1 MQKKGGAPGRSGTW
15 ARHVHQIKLAQQL
28 IRMMSKGQGAQGGH
42 DEDDEDDCSDISQA
56 ENLLESYFA
65 QVPCSCLHL
74 GANLAAYGFHPPACA
89 TRHNSMCI
97 LCNMGPLAG

>member
-1 MQKKGGAPGRSGTW
+1 MW

-42 DEDDEDDCSDISQA
+42 DEDNEDDCSDISQA

-65 QVPCSCLHL
+65 QVTCSCLHRQGKRGSL
-74 GANLAAYGFHPPACA
+74 WLPFLLPV
-89 TRHNSMCI
+89 
-97 LCNMGPLAG
+97 L